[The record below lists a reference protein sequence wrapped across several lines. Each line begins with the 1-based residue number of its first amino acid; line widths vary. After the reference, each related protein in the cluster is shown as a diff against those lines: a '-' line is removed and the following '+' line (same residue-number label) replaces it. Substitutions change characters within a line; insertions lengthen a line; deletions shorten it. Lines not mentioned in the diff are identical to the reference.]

1 MRHTVSYHIL
11 AGIPP
16 KPLKGILKRSKSFTD
31 LVLDK
36 NVTSSNYDGSSR
48 EGGSQMPIDYSR
60 YGGEDDGNYEMNG
73 ALKTKHP
80 QCPCCNYNRQKHE
93 KVGLAFWTFTKHKKI
108 IC

>member
-11 AGIPP
+11 AGGIPP

-36 NVTSSNYDGSSR
+36 NVTSSNYDGS
-48 EGGSQMPIDYSR
+48 QMPIDYNR
-60 YGGEDDGNYEMNG
+60 YGGGEDDGNYEMNG

-80 QCPCCNYNRQKHE
+80 QCPCCNYNRQEHE
-93 KVGLAFWTFTKHKKI
+93 KVGLAFWTFTTHKE